1 MTPGQISC
9 IIIVLAVGIAF
20 VIGGTLG
27 FAILLIWDDIKD
39 IL

>member
-9 IIIVLAVGIAF
+9 IIIVLVVGIAF
-20 VIGGTLG
+20 VIGGILG